1 MTCRNMETHP
11 YRIIIQKKQEGF
23 DQIWYTYATE
33 PEAISALQAIAA
45 VPDVASAYIY
55 DTKRSKRIDL
65 RPSQMPPNAM

>member
-11 YRIIIQKKQEGF
+11 YRIIIQKKREDF
-23 DQIWYTYATE
+23 TQIWYTYATQ

-55 DTKRSKRIDL
+55 DTTRSKRIDL
-65 RPSQMPPNAM
+65 RPPQMSPNAM